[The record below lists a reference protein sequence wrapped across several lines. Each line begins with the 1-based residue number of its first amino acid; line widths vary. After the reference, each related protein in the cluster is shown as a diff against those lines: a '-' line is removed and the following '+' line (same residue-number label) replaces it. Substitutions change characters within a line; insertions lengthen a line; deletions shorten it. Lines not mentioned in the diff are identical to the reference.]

1 MADWFERRLIEAT
14 SPGLSDSQRRLIEK
28 MDVNPDATFRVYE
41 EQGINTGRS
50 QFVDNYLA
58 AQRKKMLKQR

>member
-41 EQGINTGRS
+41 EQGINPGRS